1 MDLANKNRSK
11 LLVKL
16 LLKLLLLLLL
26 ELKSLVVLLSH
37 INKYIYVKDVVLII
51 PEKFPMT

>member
-16 LLKLLLLLLL
+16 LLKLLLLLL